1 MEINN
6 ETGIE
11 NKPVK
16 HTKELFKNTLYYGL
30 MLAGAMILLDLLS
43 YTFDFSGLGMF
54 FGFVMLVIILAIYIG
69 FFIWAGRTYRN
80 KFYNGYINYGNAF
93 VFCLLMAVVSV
104 LVLALYYYVFYSFFD
119 PERAANETQKAIEMI
134 QNNDFIP
141 DENKEEAIQGMME
154 KMTTAKIVT
163 NTLISSF
170 IRGVILGAIAALFIR
185 KREKINDVVL

>member
-6 ETGIE
+6 ETSIE
-11 NKPVK
+11 NKPVS
-16 HTKELFKNTLYYGL
+16 HTKELFKNILFYGL

-54 FGFVMLVIILAIYIG
+54 FGIFMLMLILAIYIG

-104 LVLALYYYVFYSFFD
+104 LVLTLYNYLFYSFFD
-119 PERAANETQKAIEMI
+119 PERASNEANKAIEMI
-134 QNNDFIP
+134 QENSYIP
-141 DENKEEAIQGMME
+141 DEKKEEVIQGMME

-163 NTLISSF
+163 STLLRSF
-170 IRGVILGAIAALFIR
+170 VLSVILGAIAALFIR
-185 KREKINDVVL
+185 KKEKINDIVL